1 MDRIRSLVSLARRRL
16 FLEAWLRASWLVAA
30 VAVAVIVLPI
40 LERRLV
46 GATSAISWWGTGLG
60 WLVAAVTVALAIG
73 AASGLVRARV
83 ARRSDEQVAME
94 LDGRIDSGER
104 FATAI
109 ALVDDA
115 AAASDPF
122 ARAAIADAVAYAAQP
137 ELGGRVRSAFPV
149 RAPERWWPLPAAVGL
164 VLLAW
169 LAVPQLERAEPEASK
184 AAAASQVRKEQP
196 AEEKRLEEVVK
207 QIEQNAELARKLDAE
222 LAAARKTIDEGAS
235 GPVRNPE
242 DAARESMKR
251 LAELQERLAE
261 VSAGKESQASRELR
275 DALSKLE
282 LPKDQNAARDLSEA
296 LKQGDF
302 KAAKDALAKLQE
314 AAKSDGKLSQEEREK
329 LAKALEDTARQLES
343 LSKDPSKLA
352 DALKNAGMDPALANN
367 PLALQQAIQASKDLN
382 DSQKQALQQM
392 AQSMQDAQGKL
403 AQMSQQ
409 MSQMSEQARNPGQQ
423 GQQGQNGQ
431 QSQQSQQASGEGQ
444 QGGQKDQQQA
454 NGGQQSQQ
462 SQQSGEQGGQQGG
475 ASQMSQML
483 DEAET
488 ERQMAMAAEGA
499 KSQCQSGGMS
509 EGEADSALRS
519 SSDDP
524 SNASSNSRGTKSG
537 SGGGRAV
544 AEGGDR
550 KFRETTFGTKFQ
562 KQKGE
567 RQEGD
572 VIAQQLVAGES
583 PTGES
588 RVALEQVAE
597 RIAPGYER
605 GTDDDPVPA
614 HLREVHKK
622 YFGDLRKKLEA
633 KGVKAA
639 PAPAAPTQPAAPA
652 GGGANA
658 K

>member
-16 FLEAWLRASWLVAA
+16 FLEAWLRASWLAAA
-30 VAVAVIVLPI
+30 VAVGILVPAI

-46 GATSAISWWGTGLG
+46 GASSAIGWWASGPAWLAGGL
-60 WLVAAVTVALAIG
+60 ALALALGAGIG
-73 AASGLVRARV
+73 WWRTRAR
-83 ARRSDEQVAME
+83 RRTDEQVAME
-94 LDGRIDSGER
+94 VDGRIDSGER
-104 FATAI
+104 LATAI
-109 ALVDDA
+109 ALSADPS
-115 AAASDPF
+115 AASDPF
-122 ARAAIADAVAYAAQP
+122 GRAALSDAIAFASNPEIAA
-137 ELGGRVRSAFPV
+137 RVRAAFPV
-149 RAPERWWPLPAAVGL
+149 RAPARWWPLPASLAL
-164 VLLAW
+164 VFLAW
-169 LAVPQLERAEPEASK
+169 LAVPQLERSAPVGTDGAATVARPEK
-184 AAAASQVRKEQP
+184 P
-196 AEEKRLEEVVK
+196 PEERRLEEVVK
-207 QIEQNAELARKLDAE
+207 QIEQNAELAKKLDAE
-222 LAAARKTIDEGAS
+222 LAAARKTIEEGAS

-314 AAKSDGKLSQEEREK
+314 AAKGDGKLSAEEREK
-329 LAKALEDTARQLES
+329 LAKALDDTAKQLES

-382 DSQKQALQQM
+382 ESQKQALQQM

-409 MSQMSEQARNPGQQ
+409 MSQMSEQCKNPGQ

-431 QSQQSQQASGEGQ
+431 QSQQSQQASGQGQ

-509 EGEADSALRS
+509 EGEADSALRA
-519 SSDDP
+519 SSDEP
-524 SNASSNSRGTKSG
+524 SNASSNSRGSKTG
-537 SGGGRAV
+537 SGGGRGV
-544 AEGGDR
+544 ADGGDR

-622 YFGDLRKKLEA
+622 YFGELRKKLEA

-639 PAPAAPTQPAAPA
+639 PATPAQPAPPS
-652 GGGANA
+652 GGGSNA

>member
-1 MDRIRSLVSLARRRL
+1 MDRIRSLVSTARRRL
-16 FLEAWLRASWLVAA
+16 VLEAWLHASWLAAAIA
-30 VAVAVIVLPI
+30 VACVVLLV

-46 GATSAISWWGTGLG
+46 GASAAAAWWASGVA
-60 WLVAAVTVALAIG
+60 WLAACVTVAVAIG
-73 AASGLVRARV
+73 AVVGWARVRAG
-83 ARRSDEQVAME
+83 RRTDEQVAME
-94 LDGRIDSGER
+94 VDGRLDSGER
-104 FATAI
+104 LATAI
-109 ALVDDA
+109 ALGSDA
-115 AAASDPF
+115 SASSDPF
-122 ARAAIADAVAYAAQP
+122 ARAAIADAVAWASKP
-137 ELGGRVRSAFPV
+137 EVAGRVRDAFPV
-149 RAPERWWPLPAAVGL
+149 RAPARWWPLPAAFAA

-169 LAVPQLERAEPEASK
+169 LAVPQLERAKPDAAKGDAVAAVRPE
-184 AAAASQVRKEQP
+184 RP
-196 AEEKRLEEVVK
+196 PEEKRLEEVVK
-207 QIEQNAELARKLDAE
+207 QIEQNAELAKKLDAE

-261 VSAGKESQASRELR
+261 VSAGKESQSSRELR

-314 AAKSDGKLSQEEREK
+314 AAKSDGTLSQEERER
-329 LAKALEDTARQLES
+329 LAKALEDTAKQLES
-343 LSKDPSKLA
+343 LAKDPSKLA

-382 DSQKQALQQM
+382 ESQKQALQQM
-392 AQSMQDAQGKL
+392 AQSVNDAQGKL

-409 MSQMSEQARNPGQQ
+409 MSRMSEQCKNPGQ

-431 QSQQSQQASGEGQ
+431 QSQQASGQGQ

-462 SQQSGEQGGQQGG
+462 QQGDQGGQQGG

-524 SNASSNSRGTKSG
+524 SNSSSNSRGAKTG
-537 SGGGRAV
+537 SGGGRGV
-544 AEGGDR
+544 ADGGDR

-622 YFGDLRKKLEA
+622 YFGELRKKLEA
-633 KGVKAA
+633 KGVKPAAA
-639 PAPAAPTQPAAPA
+639 PAAAPPASPQPAVPAA
-652 GGGANA
+652 GGADA

>member
-16 FLEAWLRASWLVAA
+16 LLEAWLRASWLAA
-30 VAVAVIVLPI
+30 AISVGAVVLAI

-46 GATSAISWWGTGLG
+46 GASSGLHWW
-60 WLVAAVTVALAIG
+60 
-73 AASGLVRARV
+73 ASGLAWLAAVLALALSVGAAVGWWRIRSQ
-83 ARRSDEQVAME
+83 RRTDEQVAME
-94 LDGRIDSGER
+94 VDGRIDSGER
-104 FATAI
+104 LATAI
-109 ALVDDA
+109 ALTADP
-115 AAASDPF
+115 AASTDPF
-122 ARAAIADAVAYAAQP
+122 GRAALADAIAFASKP
-137 ELGGRVRSAFPV
+137 ELAARVREAFPV
-149 RAPERWWPLPAAVGL
+149 RAPARWWPLPASVAL
-164 VLLAW
+164 VLVAW
-169 LAVPQLERAEPEASK
+169 FAVPQLERAAPDPAK
-184 AAAASQVRKEQP
+184 AAAASAAR
-196 AEEKRLEEVVK
+196 AEKPPEERRLEEVVK
-207 QIEQNAELARKLDAE
+207 QIEQNAELAKKLDAE
-222 LAAARKTIDEGAS
+222 LAAARKTIEEGAS

-314 AAKSDGKLSQEEREK
+314 AAKGDGKLSAEEREK
-329 LAKALEDTARQLES
+329 LAKALEDTAKQLES

-367 PLALQQAIQASKDLN
+367 PLALKQAIQASKDLN
-382 DSQKQALQQM
+382 ESQKQALQQM

-409 MSQMSEQARNPGQQ
+409 MSQMSEQCKNPGQ

-431 QSQQSQQASGEGQ
+431 QSQQSQQASGQGQ

-462 SQQSGEQGGQQGG
+462 SQQSGEQGGEQGG

-509 EGEADSALRS
+509 EGEADSALRA

-524 SNASSNSRGTKSG
+524 SNASSNSRGSKSG
-537 SGGGRAV
+537 AGGGRGV
-544 AEGGDR
+544 ADGGDR

-622 YFGDLRKKLEA
+622 YFGELRKKLEA

-639 PAPAAPTQPAAPA
+639 PAAPAPPAAPS
-652 GGGANA
+652 GGGTNA